1 MRKDVTKNLAAI
13 LLVGSLTELY
23 TDDILEEDKAKINS
37 GTTRDILNTL
47 KPWLSIS
54 DR

>member
-23 TDDILEEDKAKINS
+23 TDDILEEAGVDGNVVEIVWKKTVIM
-37 GTTRDILNTL
+37 
-47 KPWLSIS
+47 
-54 DR
+54 